1 MADRMPNAQ
10 VMEQSL
16 LGSLL
21 VYPGVM
27 TDCQDLGLQPEEFY
41 IPGHQTLYA
50 AMQDLDATGKALD
63 LNSVALRLQEK

>member
-21 VYPGVM
+21 VYPSVM
-27 TDCQDLGLQPEEFY
+27 TDCQDLGLQPE
-41 IPGHQTLYA
+41 IGRAH
-50 AMQDLDATGKALD
+50 
-63 LNSVALRLQEK
+63 V